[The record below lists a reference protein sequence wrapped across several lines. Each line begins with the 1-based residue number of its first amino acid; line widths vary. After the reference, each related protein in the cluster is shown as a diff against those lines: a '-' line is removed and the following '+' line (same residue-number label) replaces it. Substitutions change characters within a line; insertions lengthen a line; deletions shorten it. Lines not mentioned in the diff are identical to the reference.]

1 MRRQVAIVKGSLE
14 GMKKIVLLGAL
25 LTSAVAAGHAQESR
39 QDFSVSGITIFAPD
53 VYGNAVSPMSTT
65 KTAGVLG
72 SYRYLL
78 TPRSGLELN
87 YSFSQDSIK
96 FNAPGVALPNNRIH
110 SKNQEISGAYVYS
123 RNYKRYN
130 PFLEGGVGAMLFTPI
145 LDASTT
151 QLNSKSNT
159 SVGGLFG
166 GGVAYEISPSFDIRA
181 EYRGFVTKTPSFGI
195 SQFTTNKYY
204 LISLPAIGIAYHF

>member
-1 MRRQVAIVKGSLE
+1 
-14 GMKKIVLLGAL
+14 MKKIVLLGAL

-39 QDFSVSGITIFAPD
+39 QDFSISGTTIFAAD
-53 VYGNAVSPMSTT
+53 VYGNAVAPMTTT

-87 YSFSQDSIK
+87 YSFSQDSLK
-96 FNAPGVALPNNRIH
+96 FNAPSVALPNNRIR
-110 SKNQEISGAYVYS
+110 SKNQEISAAYVYS

-130 PFLEGGVGAMLFTPI
+130 PFVEGGVGAMLFTPI

-166 GGVAYEISPSFDIRA
+166 AGVAYEISPSFDIRA